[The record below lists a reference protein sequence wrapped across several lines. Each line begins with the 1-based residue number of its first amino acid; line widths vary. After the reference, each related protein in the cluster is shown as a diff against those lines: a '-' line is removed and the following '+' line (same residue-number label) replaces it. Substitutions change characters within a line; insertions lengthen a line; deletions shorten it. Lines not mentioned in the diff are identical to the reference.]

1 MSSVDCAIS
10 LACDVTWIQRGKQHA
25 RSSFS
30 CLMSLGFNEVSSIAR
45 AVSVSRRQVDLVKK
59 QHHTYSF
66 NCVTSMRFNEVCST
80 TGTVS
85 VE

>member
-1 MSSVDCAIS
+1 MERAIS
-10 LACDVTWIQRGKQHA
+10 VACDVTWIQRGKQHA

-30 CLMSLGFNEVSSIAR
+30 CLMSLRFNEVSSIAR